1 MAHAIRAFEG
11 LPHRLQ
17 RIRIRDG
24 VTWFDDSKA
33 TNPHAAAAGLKAL
46 TQTKVVITGGYDK
59 GLDLTPFVDALQD
72 VRHVILTG
80 PTADRTA
87 HAMGGAWPT
96 SRADSM
102 AEAVER
108 AAQLAPPGDAVVLS
122 PGASPFDAYR
132 SYAHRGQV
140 FQTLVA
146 SLD

>member
-1 MAHAIRAFEG
+1 ME
-11 LPHRLQ
+11 
-17 RIRIRDG
+17 
-24 VTWFDDSKA
+24 A

-59 GLDLTPFVDALQD
+59 GLDLAPFVAALQD

-80 PTADRTA
+80 HTADRTA
-87 HAMGGAWPT
+87 QAIGGAWPT

-102 AEAVER
+102 EDAVER
-108 AAQLAPPGDAVVLS
+108 AAQLALPGDAVVLS
-122 PGASPFDAYR
+122 PGASSFDAYR